1 MPSIKYRIFL
11 WESVL
16 VSIIFRNFA
25 DAFNTF
31 IGALVCMADDIRKYQ
46 NAVDAIK
53 TAILQSQARAAKAV
67 NQEQLAL
74 YYGIGRY
81 VSANTRKKNWG
92 TGAIEAI
99 SSQLRKEL
107 PGLRGFSATSM
118 RNMRTFYEEW
128 RLLEANSSVTTD
140 EINAVPSN
148 SSVATDEFTKINAN
162 SAVTTAD
169 SADDAEIRQLQLAN
183 LPNFPLRE
191 FLSISFTHHVAIL
204 AKAKTY
210 EERVFYMKYADM
222 YKATVEDVEKVIKQD
237 LYHHQDKM
245 PNNFLAT
252 IPNYKQA
259 YRAIRMFKDEYLLD
273 FINVEELGMHDEDID
288 ESVIESNIVH
298 NVKNFIMTFGRGF
311 TFSGSQVHYDKL
323 GHDHWIDLLFFNR
336 DLNRTV
342 VFELKNGKFKV
353 AYLAQLSAYL
363 RILNDD
369 DRRDHEEAPIGI
381 ILCKETDKDYAGYIM
396 QDFRQPMG
404 VATYKTADEMDPE
417 LLKALPPK
425 EELQRVF
432 AESSKKAEK

>member
-1 MPSIKYRIFL
+1 MNEIK
-11 WESVL
+11 
-16 VSIIFRNFA
+16 
-25 DAFNTF
+25 D
-31 IGALVCMADDIRKYQ
+31 YQ
-46 NAVDAIK
+46 NAVDIIK

-81 VSANTRKKNWG
+81 VSANTRKKKWG
-92 TGAIEAI
+92 TGAIETI

-128 RLLEANSSVTTD
+128 RQLESNSSVVTD
-140 EINAVPSN
+140 EIQMLSSK
-148 SSVATDEFTKINAN
+148 SSVATDEFTQINTKTSVA
-162 SAVTTAD
+162 TDDFKAD
-169 SADDAEIRQLQLAN
+169 SEIRQLQLAN
-183 LPNFPLRE
+183 LPNFPFRE

-204 AKAKTY
+204 AKVKTY
-210 EERVFYMKYADM
+210 EERIFYMKYADM
-222 YKATVEDVEKVIKQD
+222 YKATVEDVEKVIGQD

-252 IPNYKQA
+252 IPDYKQA

-311 TFSGSQVHYDKL
+311 TFSGSQVHFDKL

-342 VFELKNGKFKV
+342 VFELKNGGFKV

-381 ILCKETDKDYAGYIM
+381 ILCKNADKDYAGYIM

-432 AESSKKAEK
+432 KESSNKEE

>member
-1 MPSIKYRIFL
+1 
-11 WESVL
+11 
-16 VSIIFRNFA
+16 
-25 DAFNTF
+25 
-31 IGALVCMADDIRKYQ
+31 MAEEIRKYQ
-46 NAVDAIK
+46 NAVDVIK

-81 VSANTRKKNWG
+81 VSANSRKKNWG
-92 TGAIEAI
+92 KGAIDTI
-99 SSQLRKEL
+99 SEQLRKEL

-128 RLLEANSSVTTD
+128 RQLEN
-140 EINAVPSN
+140 N
-148 SSVATDEFTKINAN
+148 SSVATDEIQVLPSKSSVATDEITKINTSAN
-162 SAVTTAD
+162 SVVGTTD
-169 SADDAEIRQLQLAN
+169 FADDAEIRQLQLAN

-191 FLSISFTHHVAIL
+191 FLSISFTHHIAIL
-204 AKAKTY
+204 TKAKTY
-210 EERVFYMKYADM
+210 EERVFYMKYADG
-222 YKATVEDVEKVIKQD
+222 YKPTVEDLEKVIKQD

-252 IPNYKQA
+252 IPDYKKA
-259 YRAIRMFKDEYLLD
+259 YRAICMFKDEYLLN

-288 ESVIESNIVH
+288 EEVIESNIVH
-298 NVKNFIMTFGRGF
+298 NVKNFIMTFGKGF
-311 TFSGSQVHYDKL
+311 SFSGSQVHYDKL

-342 VFELKNGKFKV
+342 VFELKKGRFKV
-353 AYLAQLSAYL
+353 GYLAQLSAYL

-381 ILCKETDKDYAGYIM
+381 ILCKNVDKNYAGYIM
-396 QDFRQPMG
+396 QDFKQPMG
-404 VATYKTADEMDPE
+404 VASYKFADEMDPE

-425 EELQRVF
+425 DELQRVF
-432 AESSKKAEK
+432 EESSKKED

>member
-1 MPSIKYRIFL
+1 MDNIKQ
-11 WESVL
+11 
-16 VSIIFRNFA
+16 
-25 DAFNTF
+25 
-31 IGALVCMADDIRKYQ
+31 YQ
-46 NAVDAIK
+46 NAVDIIK
-53 TAILQSQARAAKAV
+53 TAILQSQARAVKAV

-92 TGAIEAI
+92 QGAIEAI
-99 SSQLRKEL
+99 SNQLKQEL
-107 PGLRGFSATSM
+107 PGLRGFSAPSLRKM
-118 RNMRTFYEEW
+118 RIFYEEW
-128 RLLEANSSVTTD
+128 SMLERNSFVTTNKLDSLPDKTFVTTNKFTEINTKSSVVTD
-140 EINAVPSN
+140 EMGQAIVN
-148 SSVATDEFTKINAN
+148 SSVATDEFE
-162 SAVTTAD
+162 
-169 SADDAEIRQLQLAN
+169 DDREIRQLQLAN
-183 LPNFPLRE
+183 LPDFPLRE
-191 FLSISFTHHVAIL
+191 FLSISFTHHIAIL
-204 AKAKTY
+204 AKAKAY
-210 EERVFYMKYADM
+210 DERVFYMKYADT
-222 YKATVEDVEKVIKQD
+222 YKPTVEDLEKTIKQD

-252 IPNYKQA
+252 IPDYKQA

-273 FINVEELGMHDEDID
+273 YINVEELGMHDEDVD
-288 ESVIESNIVH
+288 ERVIESNIVH

-311 TFSGSQVHYDKL
+311 TFSGSQVHFDKL

-342 VFELKNGKFKV
+342 VFELKNGNFKV

-381 ILCKETDKDYAGYIM
+381 ILCKNADIDYAGYIM
-396 QDFRQPMG
+396 QDFKQPMG

-432 AESSKKAEK
+432 EESSKKKDEVDN

>member
-1 MPSIKYRIFL
+1 M
-11 WESVL
+11 EQN
-16 VSIIFRNFA
+16 II
-25 DAFNTF
+25 TY
-31 IGALVCMADDIRKYQ
+31 K
-46 NAVDAIK
+46 NAVDIIK
-53 TAILQSQARAAKAV
+53 TAILQSQARAVKAV

-81 VSANTRKKNWG
+81 ISENTRNKNWG
-92 TGAIEAI
+92 TGILKQI
-99 SSQLRKEL
+99 SDSLRLEL
-107 PGLRGFSATSM
+107 PGLRGFSETNLK
-118 RNMRTFYEEW
+118 NMRLFYEAW
-128 RLLEANSSVTTD
+128 NSI
-140 EINAVPSN
+140 ESN
-148 SSVATDEFTKINAN
+148 SSVATDEIGSSLSINGDNALQESDNDKI
-162 SAVTTAD
+162 T
-169 SADDAEIRQLQLAN
+169 IRQLQLTNYAE
-183 LPNFPLRE
+183 FPLAE
-191 FLSISFTHHVAIL
+191 FLSISFTHHIAIINH
-204 AKAKTY
+204 AKDFN
-210 EERVFYMKYADM
+210 ERLFYIRFCHN
-222 YKATVEDVEKVIKQD
+222 YKPTTEDLPNIIKKQD

-245 PNNFLAT
+245 PNNFLDT
-252 IPNYKQA
+252 IPDYKHA

-273 FINVEELGMHDEDID
+273 FINVEELGMHDEDVD

-311 TFSGSQVHYDKL
+311 TFSGSQVHFDKL

-342 VFELKNGKFKV
+342 VFELKNGNFKV

-381 ILCKETDKDYAGYIM
+381 ILCKNADKDYAGYIM

-425 EELQRVF
+425 EELQKVF
-432 AESSKKAEK
+432 EESSKKKD

>member
-1 MPSIKYRIFL
+1 MHQHNPNIKM
-11 WESVL
+11 S
-16 VSIIFRNFA
+16 
-25 DAFNTF
+25 
-31 IGALVCMADDIRKYQ
+31 DILNYKS
-46 NAVDAIK
+46 AVNVIK

-92 TGAIEAI
+92 KGSIEAI
-99 SSQLRKEL
+99 SSQLRAEL

-128 RLLEANSSVTTD
+128 RLLESNSSVTTD
-140 EINAVPSN
+140 EIQLLSSK
-148 SSVATDEFTKINAN
+148 SSVVTDEFTEINNN
-162 SAVTTAD
+162 SSVPTD
-169 SADDAEIRQLQLAN
+169 EFEEDREIRQLQLAN
-183 LPNFPLRE
+183 MPDFPLRE
-191 FLSISFTHHVAIL
+191 FLSISFTHHIAIL
-204 AKAKTY
+204 AKAKAY
-210 EERVFYMKYADM
+210 DERVFYMRYADT
-222 YKATVEDVEKVIKQD
+222 YKPTVEDLEKAITQD

-252 IPNYKQA
+252 IPDYKQA
-259 YRAIRMFKDEYLLD
+259 YRAIRMFKDEYLLN
-273 FINVEELGMHDEDID
+273 FINVEELGMHDEDVD

-311 TFSGSQVHYDKL
+311 TFCGSQVHYDKL

-342 VFELKNGKFKV
+342 VFELKNGRFKV
-353 AYLAQLSAYL
+353 GYLGQLSAYL
-363 RILNDD
+363 RVLNDE
-369 DRRDHEEAPIGI
+369 DRRNHEEAPIGI
-381 ILCKETDKDYAGYIM
+381 ILCRDADKDYAGYIM
-396 QDFRQPMG
+396 QDFHQPMG

-432 AESSKKAEK
+432 EESSKED

>member
-1 MPSIKYRIFL
+1 M
-11 WESVL
+11 EQD
-16 VSIIFRNFA
+16 II
-25 DAFNTF
+25 TY
-31 IGALVCMADDIRKYQ
+31 K
-46 NAVDAIK
+46 NAVDIIK

-81 VSANTRKKNWG
+81 VSANSRKKNWG
-92 TGAIEAI
+92 KGAIEVI
-99 SSQLRKEL
+99 SSQLRAEL
-107 PGLRGFSATSM
+107 PGLRGFSA
-118 RNMRTFYEEW
+118 RNIKNMRTFFEEW
-128 RLLEANSSVTTD
+128 QMIEQHNSAVTTAK
-140 EINAVPSN
+140 I
-148 SSVATDEFTKINAN
+148 TKINKTAN
-162 SAVTTAD
+162 SAVTTAEMVGD
-169 SADDAEIRQLQLAN
+169 SEIRQLQLAN
-183 LPNFPLRE
+183 LPDFPLKE
-191 FLSISFTHHVAIL
+191 FLSISFTHHIAIL
-204 AKAKTY
+204 AKAKAY
-210 EERVFYMKYADM
+210 EERIFYMKYADT
-222 YKATVEDVEKVIKQD
+222 YKPTVEDLEKAIMQD

-252 IPNYKQA
+252 ISDYKQA

-273 FINVEELGMHDEDID
+273 YINVEELGMHDEDVD
-288 ESVIESNIVH
+288 ERVIESNIVH

-311 TFSGSQVHYDKL
+311 SFCGSQVHYDKL

-342 VFELKNGKFKV
+342 VFELKNGNFKV

-381 ILCKETDKDYAGYIM
+381 ILCKNADKDYAGYIM
-396 QDFRQPMG
+396 QDFKQPMG

-425 EELQRVF
+425 EELQKVF
-432 AESSKKAEK
+432 MDSSKKEDEDDNE